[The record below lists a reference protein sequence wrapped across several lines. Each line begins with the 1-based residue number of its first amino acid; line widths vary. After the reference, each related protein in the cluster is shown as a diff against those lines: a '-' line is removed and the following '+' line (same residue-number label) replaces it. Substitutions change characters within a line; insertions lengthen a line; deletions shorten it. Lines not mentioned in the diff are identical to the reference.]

1 MDIDS
6 ADLKILKSRLR
17 GSNLKKLISEKGLS
31 KYRVAKDC
39 GITYRTLLN
48 WQKEVV
54 EPSDDNAIIVGR
66 YLGLI
71 KPTEV
76 EKHELKKEIDELN
89 AKLQRLG
96 NG

>member
-1 MDIDS
+1 MDIAS
-6 ADLKILKSRLR
+6 ADLRLLKSRLK
-17 GSNLKKLISEKGLS
+17 GSNLKKLISDKGLS
-31 KYRVAKDC
+31 KYRIAKDC
-39 GITYRTLLN
+39 GLTYRTLLN

-71 KPTEV
+71 KISDAERF
-76 EKHELKKEIDELN
+76 ELKKEFDEFK

-96 NG
+96 E

>member
-1 MDIDS
+1 MDIAS
-6 ADLKILKSRLR
+6 VDLRLLKSRLR

-71 KPTEV
+71 SPTEA
-76 EKHELKKEIDELN
+76 ERFELKKEFDEFKV
-89 AKLQRLG
+89 KLHRLG